1 MLKVMSTSCLKP
13 YLAPVVFSVVGCASF
28 TVWLGKIRELLVHH
42 QDLKF
47 PLKILFLGDIEDF
60 RALACILWYAVHIM
74 VCSAGILW
82 YAVHIMVCTAYHG
95 MHCIPTTD
103 PFAVAKRI
111 SQTMTNMKLAK

>member
-28 TVWLGKIRELLVHH
+28 TVWLGKIMELLVHH

-47 PLKILFLGDIEDF
+47 PLKIPFLGDMEDF

-74 VCSAGILW
+74 VCS
-82 YAVHIMVCTAYHG
+82 AYHG